1 MCINKMWYS
10 HTVEYYSASER
21 MDLESML
28 SEINQRPTNIMIQ
41 TSLQRIEGTLIEAER
56 RENGKPLS
64 PEGRISKQ
72 EVDISGAG

>member
-21 MDLESML
+21 IDLESML
-28 SEINQRPTNIMIQ
+28 NEINQRPTNIMIQ
-41 TSLQRIEGTLIEAER
+41 TSLQRIEVTLTEAES

-64 PEGRISKQ
+64 PEGRLSKQ